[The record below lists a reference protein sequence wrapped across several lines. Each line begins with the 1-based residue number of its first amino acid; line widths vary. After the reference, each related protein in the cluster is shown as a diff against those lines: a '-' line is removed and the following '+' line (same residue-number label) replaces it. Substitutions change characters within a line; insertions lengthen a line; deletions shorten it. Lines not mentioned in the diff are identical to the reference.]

1 VKLGHLLAA
10 LALAAAALPAS
21 AVEWLEPPEHGFYA
35 KRLSYSGIAIKSHR
49 SVDDRALLAA
59 RDRVARMLR
68 ALPVVRQNLAAAG
81 AELHIIGA
89 AQSTSDLP
97 EHRHLKGRPFEGSLT
112 IDERTRGV
120 GGLLAS
126 CGEENLLAL
135 PRDRYAGQDIC
146 VHEFAHGIYMIGMDA
161 PTRAAFAA
169 HYAAARASGRW
180 RGTFAE
186 TNVDEFFAELS
197 MWYFGTAPGPQWLA
211 AHDPESYALIDRFY
225 RGRLEVR
232 PGIWQAGG
240 RLDALKEAQLR
251 SGRTHDAARLLI
263 RNRTAAEL
271 RLYWL
276 DFDGVRKPY
285 MSVPPFGFALQ
296 ETYAEHAWLLLDPTG
311 ASRALTVAGRPG
323 SVIVVE

>member
-1 VKLGHLLAA
+1 MKPLLGMLLLCAA
-10 LALAAAALPAS
+10 FAAG
-21 AVEWLEPPEHGFYA
+21 AVEWLDPPEHGFYA
-35 KRLSYSGIAIKSHR
+35 KRLDYAGIAIKSHR

-59 RDRVARMLR
+59 RDKVERMLR
-68 ALPVVRQNLAAAG
+68 ALPVVRENLAAAG
-81 AELHIIGA
+81 AALHIIGA

-97 EHRHLKGRPFEGSLT
+97 EHRHLKGRPFEGTLT

-135 PRDRYAGQDIC
+135 TPDRYAGSDIC
-146 VHEFAHGIYMIGMDA
+146 VHEFAHAIYMIGMDA
-161 PTRAAFAA
+161 PTRALFAER
-169 HYAAARASGRW
+169 YAAAKASGRW
-180 RGTFAE
+180 RGLFAE
-186 TNVDEFFAELS
+186 HNVDEFFAELS
-197 MWYFGTAPGPQWLA
+197 MSYFGAQGPQPLA
-211 AHDPESYALIDRFY
+211 ARDPESYTLLDRFY
-225 RGRLEVR
+225 RGLVPVQ
-232 PGIWQAGG
+232 PGIWQAA
-240 RLDALKEAQLR
+240 RPESQPR
-251 SGRTHDAARLLI
+251 SARTHEAARLLI

-285 MSVPPFGFALQ
+285 MSVPPYGFALQ
-296 ETYAEHAWLLLDPTG
+296 ETYAGHAWLLTDPAG